1 MSVGIFTDK
10 SIQPGQEDIR
20 RVLGSCLSLWEEL
33 LAHIRDTY
41 HPQEDFKFLYGKNY
55 GWGVRF
61 RLKSKLLTSV
71 YPADG
76 HFKVQVILNPAEV
89 EIVQSMGMGKNVS
102 HAIDDATPYPEGRW
116 LFIPV
121 ESKSDSQDIVHILE
135 LHSKT
140 KPGQVKA

>member
-10 SIQPGQEDIR
+10 SVQPDSDDIR
-20 RVLGSCLSLWEEL
+20 RVLGSSLPLWEEL

-41 HPQEDFKFLYGKNY
+41 HPLEDIKFLYGKNY

-61 RLKSKLLTSV
+61 RLKGKLLASL
-71 YPADG
+71 YPANG

-89 EIVQSMGMGKNVS
+89 EMVQGMGMGGNITRT
-102 HAIDDATPYPEGRW
+102 IDEATPYPEGRW

-121 ESKSDSQDIVHILE
+121 TAGTDVHDIIRILE
-135 LHSKT
+135 LHAKSKHH
-140 KPGQVKA
+140 